1 MPKKLKAVVDD
12 LGNGEWRVGVTD
24 WDTGEETIIDL
35 EAPTEKEAA
44 FKAMEQVN
52 ER

>member
-24 WDTGEETIIDL
+24 WDTGEETIIVL
-35 EAPTEKEAA
+35 EADTEKDAA
-44 FKAMEQVN
+44 FKAMEQVD